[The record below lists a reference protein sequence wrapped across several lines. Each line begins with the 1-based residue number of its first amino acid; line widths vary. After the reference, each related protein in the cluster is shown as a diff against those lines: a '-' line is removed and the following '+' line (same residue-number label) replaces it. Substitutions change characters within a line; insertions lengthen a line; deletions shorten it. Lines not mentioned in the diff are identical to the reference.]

1 MPAGMVCAVGLAALA
16 VAGRDTTVTLLM
28 PSFRVIAALTL
39 PHMIV
44 TTWLDGGGSPG
55 GTMEHE

>member
-1 MPAGMVCAVGLAALA
+1 MVCAVGLAALA